1 MVDTH
6 THLYDAAFSADGDT
20 PADAVRRAIA
30 AGVERMVLP
39 GCTPADLSAMNEL
52 RSLFPTNVFLAA
64 GLHPTELPEPEL
76 VDAQLAEIEAE
87 LRAGAGSMSLLAKS
101 VWTFIGISRAWRS
114 SAVCLPHNA
123 AWPQSSA
130 SR

>member
-1 MVDTH
+1 MFDTH

-52 RSLFPTNVFLAA
+52 SLI
-64 GLHPTELPEPEL
+64 H
-76 VDAQLAEIEAE
+76 I
-87 LRAGAGSMSLLAKS
+87 
-101 VWTFIGISRAWRS
+101 
-114 SAVCLPHNA
+114 
-123 AWPQSSA
+123 
-130 SR
+130 